1 MSKFKFKNS
10 GKKVNDFVDSE
21 EYLEKIQGKKIKP
34 FGIILPIQSKKKSTE
49 SLFAMTYSPE
59 DQLLVDLKTLI
70 LTRKGEYLTKPN
82 FGTNIIDLYSRTNID
97 DVNDIVT
104 QEVQEAVTEY
114 LPSINLINF
123 TSTKFRNNDLD
134 REFHKVI
141 IEFNIPLLSDKSHE
155 LILNIASS
163 R

>member
-10 GKKVNDFVDSE
+10 GKKVSDFVDSKN
-21 EYLEKIQGKKIKP
+21 YLEKIQNKNNKP
-34 FGIILPIQSKKKSTE
+34 YGIVLPLKSKTRSTE

-59 DQLLVDLKTLI
+59 EQLLVDLKTLI
-70 LTRKGEYLTKPN
+70 LTRKGEYLTNPS
-82 FGTNIIDLYSRTNID
+82 FGTNIIDLYSRTDLD
-97 DVNDIVT
+97 DVNEIVT
-104 QEVQEAVTEY
+104 QEVQEAVAEY
-114 LPSINLINF
+114 LPSINLLNF

-134 REFHKVI
+134 GEYHRVV